1 MRLKLLVPTATLL
14 TMFAGSQVFAS
25 PVIVACG
32 PGQHT
37 IVRTGYA
44 RGEQVTRVVC
54 VGNSYRS
61 PRAVRYY
68 ETTRYGYRRP
78 HRSWGKSALVIGGSA
93 STGAGFG
100 GLVGGKKGALAGA
113 ALGGGLGSL
122 YEGAHRR

>member
-1 MRLKLLVPTATLL
+1 M
-14 TMFAGSQVFAS
+14 AS
-25 PVIVACG
+25 PFDLEQIRRDFPILSQQVNGRPLVYLDNAATTQKPRQVIDAL
-32 PGQHT
+32 
-37 IVRTGYA
+37 
-44 RGEQVTRVVC
+44 
-54 VGNSYRS
+54 
-61 PRAVRYY
+61 VRYY